1 MGTMT
6 ASTHSLAYA
15 AAISLLV
22 FTGCDDED
30 TPPHT
35 NNGLAASAGSS
46 GAAGHSGSSGAS
58 AATAGS
64 SGTAGTSTAGTS
76 GASGSAGVGG
86 TGTTG
91 GSAGTSGASAGTGG
105 TGGTAGSGGSSG
117 SAGLGGSSG
126 AGGIG
131 ATAGASGAGGT
142 GGSGGSAGS
151 IIPIGSIS
159 AAEITILPTLANA
172 TGCFAKGITSDGT
185 KVIGTC
191 TVQGPNG
198 GQSLGVVWDNGTP
211 TALPVLDAQAG
222 CAGIGTN
229 FDASII
235 LGFCGETGFADNR
248 PVRWI
253 SGGPPQA
260 IDPFDIT
267 DGGNVMFETINQDG
281 TVLGGWVGSSVKYQ
295 RPALWSGGYNVL
307 IEPGVLTEFAAV
319 SSISADGK
327 VATGVAPHN
336 GASQVPFRYDE
347 TTGITFLTASSNWW
361 SAKISGDGKTIYVED
376 FNTGSG
382 AVWTEQEGV
391 VPIVGLGEP
400 HAVDQDGRLMVGS
413 STPYPMAWFDRQLLD
428 LPALVLAGSGPVEPA
443 QQGTLNAITPDGFVA
458 AGDAPSLD
466 GIQRAFVLRF
476 IP

>member
-6 ASTHSLAYA
+6 ASTQTLAYS
-15 AAISLLV
+15 AAIVLV
-22 FTGCDDED
+22 VMTGCDDED

-35 NNGLAASAGSS
+35 NSGLAASAGSS
-46 GAAGHSGSSGAS
+46 GAAGHSGGSGAT

-64 SGTAGTSTAGTS
+64 GGTAGSAGTSTAGTS

-105 TGGTAGSGGSSG
+105 TGGSGGSSG
-117 SAGLGGSSG
+117 SSGSSG

-131 ATAGASGAGGT
+131 ATAGSSGTGGT
-142 GGSGGSAGS
+142 AGSGGSAGA
-151 IIPIGSIS
+151 INPISSIS
-159 AAEITILPTLANA
+159 AAEITMLPILANA
-172 TGCFAKGITSDGT
+172 TGCFAKGISSDGT

-211 TALPVLDAQAG
+211 TALQVLDAQSG

-229 FDASII
+229 FDASIV
-235 LGFCGETGFADNR
+235 LGLCGEAGFADNR

-253 SGGPPQA
+253 NGGPPQA

-267 DGGNVMFETINQDG
+267 DGGNALFEAINEDG

-307 IEPGVLTEFAAV
+307 IEPGVLSEFAMV

-336 GASQVPFRYDE
+336 GASQVPFRYDQ

-382 AVWTEQEGV
+382 AVWTEQDGF

-400 HAVDQDGRLMVGS
+400 HAVDHDGRLMVGS
-413 STPYPMAWFDRQLLD
+413 SVPYPLAWFDRQLLD